1 LIGDAVAHSPK
12 IRVVTQLLAIAVIA
26 ACAVKTD
33 AQVKVW
39 KDTVTLFS
47 HALAIDPRGGPPN
60 LGLGIAYMK
69 QGRIA
74 EAQEYFER
82 ALDYNSSRLF
92 ALSFSAFCM
101 MQTAMQ
107 THDRRNLPLA
117 GQRLEQALRFAPDD
131 PDTLTNMALWSFLM
145 SRPKDEETYSR
156 KAIAANPDAIQARL
170 YLGDAFQA
178 QGKLDQAAEENRQV
192 LAIEPDNFYAHNDL
206 GMIFYRQGLTGE
218 ALKELR
224 RSLAIKPDQVLPHS
238 EIGRIL
244 TETHQFPEAVE
255 EFAQVLRL
263 DPENADAHDD
273 LGVAL
278 FQLGDDEMAVEQFSD
293 ALRIDPANAG
303 ARRNLDLARARMKNK
318 KVEYKRK

>member
-1 LIGDAVAHSPK
+1 
-12 IRVVTQLLAIAVIA
+12 
-26 ACAVKTD
+26 
-33 AQVKVW
+33 
-39 KDTVTLFS
+39 
-47 HALAIDPRGGPPN
+47 
-60 LGLGIAYMK
+60 MK